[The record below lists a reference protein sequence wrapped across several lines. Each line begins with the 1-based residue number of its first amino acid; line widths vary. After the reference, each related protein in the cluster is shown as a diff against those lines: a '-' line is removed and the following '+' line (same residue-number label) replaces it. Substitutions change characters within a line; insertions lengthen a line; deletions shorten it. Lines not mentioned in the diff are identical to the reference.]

1 MIGVMNNTKWEE
13 LRMGMHNLNSLS
25 PRWRTCDLEDRYIS
39 EWDGEWFYHFRI
51 GGYKTIEWVEIHIS
65 SKEQDEAVL
74 KILKQIYLPGE
85 RTENDFKIFG
95 YVYENTTIN
104 YINQ

>member
-1 MIGVMNNTKWEE
+1 MNNTKWEE
-13 LRMGMHNLNSLS
+13 LRMGMYNLNSLS
-25 PRWRTCDLEDRYIS
+25 PRWRTCHTENEYIS

-51 GGYKTIEWVEIHIS
+51 GGYQTIKWVEIKIS

-74 KILKQIYLPGE
+74 KILKQINVPGE
-85 RTENDFKIFG
+85 RTGNGFKIFG
-95 YVYENTTIN
+95 YLPENKSIN